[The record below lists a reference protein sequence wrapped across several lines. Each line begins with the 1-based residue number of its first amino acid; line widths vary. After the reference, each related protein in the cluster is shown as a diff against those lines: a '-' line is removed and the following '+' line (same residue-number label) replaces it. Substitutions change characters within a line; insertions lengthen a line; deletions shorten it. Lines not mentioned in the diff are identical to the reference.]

1 MHDNVAVCGVVPKM
15 MLVGLIGW
23 HDNPEVAP
31 TVRSTVPVNPL
42 IAFSVT
48 VTEAAT
54 LTLTG
59 AGDCDVMLKS
69 LPKMNLAV
77 AVWVSVPVVPVTV
90 A

>member
-1 MHDNVAVCGVVPKM
+1 
-15 MLVGLIGW
+15 MLAGLRL
-23 HDNPEVAP
+23 H
-31 TVRSTVPVNPL
+31 VRPIDVELVRITVPVNPL
-42 IAFSVT
+42 IAFRVT
-48 VTEAAT
+48 VTAAAT